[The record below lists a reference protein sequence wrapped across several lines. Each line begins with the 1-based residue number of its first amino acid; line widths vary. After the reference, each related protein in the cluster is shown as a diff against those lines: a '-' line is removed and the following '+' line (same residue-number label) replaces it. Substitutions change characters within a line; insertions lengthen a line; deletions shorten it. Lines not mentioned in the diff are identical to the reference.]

1 MPNRNSGTQARDV
14 VVIGG
19 GLAGCSAAYF
29 LAREGVDTLVLERGE
44 INSGASGANAGSIHL
59 QIPSVEFR
67 ELGSR
72 WVESFV
78 PALKAMKVGSE
89 FWEQLESILG
99 ADLGFRKTGGLIAA
113 TNEYGIRLVA
123 EKAEVEKAQGIEV
136 EMLDRNQ
143 IFRKANYLSHRVGG
157 GAFYPGEGK
166 ADPLLA
172 TSAFASKARDLGA
185 EIKTSTP
192 VVGITSEKCGFR
204 VETGSGTISARR
216 IICAAGAH
224 SRSIASMVGI
234 DLQIREVPIQVAVTE
249 ATSPLVGHLLYS
261 AEERLTLKQMNNGT
275 CLIGGGWPAVRNQ
288 NGRLSVNCASL
299 AANLKLAAELVPSLA
314 SLRIVRVWPA
324 AVNGTKDWLPI
335 LGEAPSVPGFHF
347 NFFPWMGFTGSP
359 IAALAVVETMMGRKP
374 PFDISGMSPPAPLNQ
389 GRN

>member
-14 VVIGG
+14 VVVGG

-29 LAREGVDTLVLERGE
+29 LARKGVDTLVLERGE

-78 PALKAMKVGSE
+78 PALKALRAGSE

-99 ADLGFRKTGGLIAA
+99 ADLGYRKAGGLIAA
-113 TNEYGIRLVA
+113 TNEYGISLVA

-136 EMLDRNQ
+136 EILDRNQ
-143 IFRKANYLSHRVGG
+143 IFQKANYLSRRVVG

-204 VETGSGTISARR
+204 VETGSGTISARQ

-224 SRSIASMVGI
+224 SRAIASMVGI
-234 DLQIREVPIQVAVTE
+234 NLQIREVPIQVAVTE

-275 CLIGGGWPAVRNQ
+275 CLIGGGWPAIRNQ
-288 NGRLSVNCASL
+288 NGGLSVNCASL

-314 SLRIVRVWPA
+314 SLHIVRVWPA
-324 AVNGTKDWLPI
+324 AVNGTEDWLPI

-359 IAALAVVETMMGRKP
+359 ISALAVVETMMGRTP
-374 PFDISGMSPPAPLNQ
+374 PFDISGMTPPAPLNQ

>member
-1 MPNRNSGTQARDV
+1 MPNRNSGTQTRDV
-14 VVIGG
+14 VVVGG

-78 PALKAMKVGSE
+78 PALKALKAGSE
-89 FWEQLESILG
+89 FWERLEDILG
-99 ADLGFRKTGGLIAA
+99 ADLGYRKTGGLIAA
-113 TNEYGIRLVA
+113 TNESGVRLVA
-123 EKAEVEKAQGIEV
+123 EKAKVEKAHGIEV
-136 EMLDRNQ
+136 EILDRNQ
-143 IFRKANYLSHRVGG
+143 IFQKANYLSRRVVG

-185 EIKTSTP
+185 EIKTNTP
-192 VVGITSEKCGFR
+192 VVGIASEKCGFR
-204 VETGSGTISARR
+204 IETGSGTIGARR

-224 SRSIASMVGI
+224 SRAIASMVGI

-275 CLIGGGWPAVRNQ
+275 CLIGGGWPAIRNQ
-288 NGRLSVNCASL
+288 NGGLSVNCASL

-314 SLRIVRVWPA
+314 SLRIVRIWPA
-324 AVNGTKDWLPI
+324 AVNGTEDWLPI
-335 LGEAPSVPGFHF
+335 LGEAPAVPGFHF

-359 IAALAVVETMMGRKP
+359 ISALAVVETMMGRTP
-374 PFDISGMSPPAPLNQ
+374 PFDISGMTPPAPLNQ